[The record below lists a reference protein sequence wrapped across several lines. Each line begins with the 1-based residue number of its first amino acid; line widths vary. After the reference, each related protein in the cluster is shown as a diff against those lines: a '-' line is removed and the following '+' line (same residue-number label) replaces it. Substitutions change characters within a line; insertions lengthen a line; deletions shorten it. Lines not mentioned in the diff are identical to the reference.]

1 MLQHALRH
9 QEPFSIETADG
20 RTFEVADLPVPPRSL
35 PVHPTQLYSAINA
48 LLICLFLL
56 AYEPFRRRDGELF
69 ALMLTI
75 YPLTR
80 FLLEIIRTD
89 ESAIFD
95 TGLSISQNVSL
106 AAMLGVAALW
116 LFILRRPRGTALA
129 AAAETSNVL
138 PKGPT

>member
-1 MLQHALRH
+1 
-9 QEPFSIETADG
+9 
-20 RTFEVADLPVPPRSL
+20 
-35 PVHPTQLYSAINA
+35 
-48 LLICLFLL
+48 L

-89 ESAIFD
+89 ESAIFH

-116 LFILRRPRGTALA
+116 FFILRRPRGTSLA
-129 AAAETSNVL
+129 PAAETPEVL
-138 PKGPT
+138 PDSSNGK